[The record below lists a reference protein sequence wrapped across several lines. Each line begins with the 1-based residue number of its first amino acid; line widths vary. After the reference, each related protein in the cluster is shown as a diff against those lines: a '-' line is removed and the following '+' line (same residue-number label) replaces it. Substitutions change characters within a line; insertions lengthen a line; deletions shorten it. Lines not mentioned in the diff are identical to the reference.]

1 MPENIKDTI
10 ILNIL
15 GGPGIGKSTVAAGVF
30 YKLKVKGVNV
40 EYIPEYAKDLYW
52 TEDNKIKNQL
62 YVTVKQYMRQMI
74 PVAGKVDIAVT
85 DTSILMGTIYKG
97 FGCTSL
103 FEPYIVEI
111 FNEFNSYNILL
122 ERNLDLVAYDESG
135 RYQDLTKALEA
146 DADIKN
152 VLDRNSIIYHTVKM
166 EGESTVDRIVDMVQT
181 YKQAEL
187 DELNRLDTIEF
198 FEKKTRVIVK

>member
-1 MPENIKDTI
+1 MMPHNIKDTI
-10 ILNIL
+10 IINIF

-74 PVAGKVDIAVT
+74 PVIGKVDIAVT

-111 FNEFNSYNILL
+111 FNEFNNFNVLI

-152 VLDRNSIIYHTVKM
+152 VLDRNSITYHSVKM
-166 EGESTVDRIVDMVQT
+166 EGEDTVDQIVKMVLT
-181 YKQAEL
+181 YKQEEV
-187 DELNRLDTIEF
+187 DRKNYEDTLEVF
-198 FEKKTRVIVK
+198 DRYGQKK